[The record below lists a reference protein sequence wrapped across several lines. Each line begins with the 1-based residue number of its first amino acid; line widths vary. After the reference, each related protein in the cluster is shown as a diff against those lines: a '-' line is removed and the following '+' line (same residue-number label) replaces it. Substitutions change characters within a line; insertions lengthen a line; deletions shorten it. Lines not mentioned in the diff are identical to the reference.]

1 MRNKKMLI
9 LMLCFILCLSL
20 VSCGVK
26 QELPKDV
33 SEDFYKKALEV
44 NKEIEEIYKTKYFTF
59 TDEKREFVNLYP
71 IEISE
76 SHSEKEKF
84 IIDVLKNTLLCLAR
98 YTTIYEISIGSSPD
112 IDIDREIIK
121 EVELEFKER
130 HQQFKDLLE
139 IE

>member
-1 MRNKKMLI
+1 MRKIIIML
-9 LMLCFILCLSL
+9 LCFILCISL
-20 VSCGVK
+20 LSCGAK
-26 QELPKDV
+26 QKLPKDV

-76 SHSEKEKF
+76 NHSEKEKF
-84 IIDVLKNTLLCLAR
+84 IIEVLKNTLLCLAR

-112 IDIDREIIK
+112 IDIDKETIR
-121 EVELEFKER
+121 EVELDFRER
-130 HQQFKDLLE
+130 HQQYKDLLE
-139 IE
+139 IK